1 MRKLIILLTVILT
14 VIGLFAPALPALAAY
29 DYNVDVFVNGS
40 QVSFPDQK
48 PFLDTEKG
56 RTYVPLRFVSQALG
70 AHVTWDEAG
79 QRAIVMGDVDGVTR
93 WIYMPVNSTE
103 AVIDSQEGTRKVTI
117 VAPAL
122 LLNDRTMVPFRFAA
136 ESLGARAEWKGPEA
150 TGTGRGRVEI
160 TKQEAKKEE
169 PKQAGGL
176 FPGAK
181 DAKGT
186 TQPIQIVD

>member
-1 MRKLIILLTVILT
+1 MRKMIILLSI
-14 VIGLFAPALPALAAY
+14 IGLLSFTLPALAAY

-40 QVSFPDQK
+40 RVSFPDQK

-93 WIYMPVNSTE
+93 WIYMPINSTE
-103 AVIDSQEGTRKVTI
+103 AVIDSRDGTRNVTI
-117 VAPAL
+117 DAPAL
-122 LLNDRTMVPFRFAA
+122 LLNGRTMVPFRFAA
-136 ESLGARAEWKGPEA
+136 ESLGAKAEWKGPEA

-169 PKQAGGL
+169 PKTGGL
-176 FPGAK
+176 LPGHK

-186 TQPIQIVD
+186 SQPIQIVD

>member
-1 MRKLIILLTVILT
+1 MRKLIILLTICA
-14 VIGLFAPALPALAAY
+14 LFALALPALAAY

-48 PFLDTEKG
+48 PFLDTERG

-70 AHVTWDEAG
+70 AHLTWDEAG

-93 WIYMPVNSTE
+93 WIYMPVNSNE
-103 AVIDSQEGTRKVTI
+103 ATIDSREGTRKVTI
-117 VAPAL
+117 DAPAL
-122 LLNDRTMVPFRFAA
+122 LLNGRTMVPFRFAA
-136 ESLGARAEWKGPEA
+136 ESLGAKAGWKGPEA

-169 PKQAGGL
+169 PKQTGG
-176 FPGAK
+176 
-181 DAKGT
+181 
-186 TQPIQIVD
+186 

>member
-1 MRKLIILLTVILT
+1 MRKLIILLTVI
-14 VIGLFAPALPALAAY
+14 GLFSFALPALAAY
-29 DYNVDVFVNGS
+29 DYNVDVFVNGN
-40 QVSFPDQK
+40 QVPFPDQK

-70 AHVTWDEAG
+70 AHVTWDG
-79 QRAIVMGDVDGVTR
+79 TRAIVMGDVDGVTR

-117 VAPAL
+117 DAPAL
-122 LLNDRTMVPFRFAA
+122 LLNGRTMVPFRFAA
-136 ESLGARAEWKGPEA
+136 ESLGATAEWKGPEA

-160 TKQEAKKEE
+160 TKAEAKKEE
-169 PKQAGGL
+169 PKPTGGL